1 MLLYY
6 LPKTATLQGFPVRRL
21 LSLYSCRFLNPL
33 NVTPVTPGEDI
44 AGIHNFDIFVI
55 QETAKTEGAVT
66 TDYDKFIV
74 QKINEMSVTFR
85 PKSGAEDKV
94 LQISLDSTQG
104 IQHVMTKVV
113 KDLPS

>member
-1 MLLYY
+1 M
-6 LPKTATLQGFPVRRL
+6 
-21 LSLYSCRFLNPL
+21 NPL

-74 QKINEMSVTFR
+74 QKINEVSVTFR

-104 IQHVMTKVV
+104 IQHVMTKVAK
-113 KDLPS
+113 KDLAFCLDLLF